1 MATASGLP
9 SVNIIGYAEPFRWL
23 AGGWRD
29 LWRAPVPCL
38 AYGLGL
44 AVLSLV
50 LSAGIYVTNAA
61 FWVLALTFGFVFVA
75 PMLAMGLYEAG
86 RRLEAGERPRLTQM
100 LFVRSAFRQD
110 GAYLGLALL
119 LVYLFWGRL
128 AQIVYGLST
137 WQLYDDLD
145 DLIRFALTTGEG
157 HRMLIVG
164 SITGGIL
171 AYFTFAFTAV
181 SAPMLLSPKAN
192 VFVAGI
198 TSVRAVTIN
207 GGPMALWAILI
218 ALLVLLSAATGFVAL
233 VVVFPWLGLASWRA
247 YRALVVDEP
256 AGLAMSDAS
265 LPSAG

>member
-23 AGGWRD
+23 AGGWTD
-29 LWRAPVPCL
+29 LWRAPGPSL

-44 AVLSLV
+44 AAVSL
-50 LSAGIYVTNAA
+50 LLAAGIYVTNAA
-61 FWVLALTFGFVFVA
+61 FWVLAFTFGFVFVA

-86 RRLEAGERPRLTQM
+86 RRLEIGEKPRLSQM
-100 LFVRSAFRQD
+100 LFVRAAFRQEA
-110 GAYLGLALL
+110 AYLGLALL
-119 LVYLFWGRL
+119 LIYLFWGRL

-164 SITGGIL
+164 SIVGGVL
-171 AYFTFAFTAV
+171 AYFTFALSAV
-181 SAPMLLSPKAN
+181 SAPMLLSPRAN
-192 VFVAGI
+192 VFVATI
-198 TSVRAVTIN
+198 TSVRAVAIN
-207 GGPMALWAILI
+207 GGPMLLWAILI
-218 ALLVLLSAATGFVAL
+218 ALLVLISAATGFLAFL
-233 VVVFPWLGLASWRA
+233 VVFPWLGLASWRA
-247 YRALVVDEP
+247 YRALVADDAGVSAP
-256 AGLAMSDAS
+256 APGP